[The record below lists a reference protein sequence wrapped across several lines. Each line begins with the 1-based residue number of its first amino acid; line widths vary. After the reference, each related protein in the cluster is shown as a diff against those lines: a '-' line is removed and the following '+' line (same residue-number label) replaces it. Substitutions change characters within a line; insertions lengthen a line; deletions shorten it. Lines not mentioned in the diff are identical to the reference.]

1 MSLRPSKK
9 TGLLWGLRGIG
20 ALEHQDKSMR
30 GHSKRKAAVHKEKKG
45 STETP
50 PTYILLLDFQSP
62 KLSLSPVHSVYIIIP
77 ALSYWYNLTMWLKK
91 QN

>member
-62 KLSLSPVHSVYIIIP
+62 KLSLFTCPFCVYYHTSPILLI
-77 ALSYWYNLTMWLKK
+77 
-91 QN
+91 